1 MYILSLPQE
10 HKVYTNS
17 SNGMETHIIDVG
29 KMSTYFHFKERL
41 ELLGHK
47 EKVQKKKKK
56 HTKHFPP
63 SEMVCFAM
71 VILFLTVIG
80 NMVQQFEQVCL
91 LYPTNKQA

>member
-1 MYILSLPQE
+1 
-10 HKVYTNS
+10 
-17 SNGMETHIIDVG
+17 METHIIVVG

-41 ELLGHK
+41 ELLDHK

-56 HTKHFPP
+56 EKKQQHTKHFPP
-63 SEMVCFAM
+63 REMVCFAM

>member
-56 HTKHFPP
+56 HKTLSSKRDGMFCYGNLISYCNWKHG
-63 SEMVCFAM
+63 AA
-71 VILFLTVIG
+71 I
-80 NMVQQFEQVCL
+80 
-91 LYPTNKQA
+91 